1 MMMTDLF
8 EDPLKIIHVNFTNG
22 DKYKIVK
29 FIVSENFNP
38 KDFKI
43 TVRFSYGSEM
53 NYGYL
58 RVLREYLNTLNIM

>member
-1 MMMTDLF
+1 MSNFSD
-8 EDPLKIIHVNFTNG
+8 DPLKIIPKDFTNNG
-22 DKYKIVK
+22 AYKIVK
-29 FIVSENFNP
+29 FIAPDNASP

-43 TVRFSYGSEM
+43 TVRFSFGSEM